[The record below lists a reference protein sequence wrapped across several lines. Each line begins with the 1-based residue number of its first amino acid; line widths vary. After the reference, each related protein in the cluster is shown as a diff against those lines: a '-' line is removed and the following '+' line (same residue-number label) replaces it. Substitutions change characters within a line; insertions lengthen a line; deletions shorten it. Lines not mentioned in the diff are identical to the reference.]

1 MVPEKHLS
9 IDKRPSIDRIR
20 RYIPEQVVE
29 KLMNETQKTPAPVV
43 VSDSLQLADTLVV
56 KTDSSLVQKTD
67 TLKTA
72 AKKEEKTPV
81 ASTEKGNLSRYG

>member
-1 MVPEKHLS
+1 MG
-9 IDKRPSIDRIR
+9 IDLGPTLYSGTG
-20 RYIPEQVVE
+20 VE

-56 KTDSSLVQKTD
+56 KTDSSLVQKKD
-67 TLKTA
+67 TLKTV

-81 ASTEKGNLSRYG
+81 ASTSVPKGKP